1 MAKSYAKSKRKKTG
15 GRLQK
20 FKDKRKSRLA
30 REATPITVGKTK
42 TKVVKFRGGK
52 TRTVLKNTEFANVL
66 DPKTKKLKKTEIKA
80 VLENTAN
87 RDYSRRNIIT
97 KGAVIET
104 AAGKARVTN
113 RPGQDGTVNA
123 VLV

>member
-20 FKDKRKSRLA
+20 FRDKRKSRLA

-42 TKVVKFRGGK
+42 TKVIKFRGGK
-52 TRTVLKNTEFANVL
+52 TRTVLKNTEFANIL
-66 DPKTKKLKKTEIKA
+66 DPKTKTLKKAEIKA

-104 AAGKARVTN
+104 SAGKARVKN
-113 RPGQDGTVNA
+113 RPGQDGTINA
-123 VLV
+123 VLE